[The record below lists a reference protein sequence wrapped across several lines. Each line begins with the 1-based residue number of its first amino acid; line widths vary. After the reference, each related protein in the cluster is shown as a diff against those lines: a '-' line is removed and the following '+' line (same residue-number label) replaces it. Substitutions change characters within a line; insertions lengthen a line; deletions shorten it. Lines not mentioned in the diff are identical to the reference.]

1 MGTGFSGGDEKGGK
15 RLILRGGGDEF
26 YTDYRLQSKKDALI
40 NFPLKDAKRLLKYWN
55 WGTEMSDKHF
65 FGSSETERKL
75 SCLRAYLSA
84 YSIALKGQNFC
95 RVYIDAF
102 AGTGSRTETKAVLP
116 FFDQDVQDV
125 QEVTTPGSARIALE
139 TDPPF
144 HSIVLIEQDPKKV
157 SALRSVVDSYPGNRA
172 HVREG
177 DANEIVKRICS
188 RYDWHREKM
197 RGVIFLDP
205 YGMEVAWETVEAIA
219 STQALDC
226 WYFFPLSGLY
236 RNAPRDAVKLDP
248 GKIAALNRVFGTD
261 SWRQEWYEEKSFQD
275 DLFGNASLN
284 EARAADVDRI
294 EQWVHER
301 LKSVFKAPCCNLS
314 DSDTQKATRRWR
326 HYFSRLA
333 IRSLQQ

>member
-1 MGTGFSGGDEKGGK
+1 
-15 RLILRGGGDEF
+15 
-26 YTDYRLQSKKDALI
+26 
-40 NFPLKDAKRLLKYWN
+40 
-55 WGTEMSDKHF
+55 MSDKHF

-75 SCLRAYLSA
+75 NCLRAYLSA
-84 YSIALKGQNFC
+84 YSTALKGQNFC

-102 AGTGSRTETKAVLP
+102 AGTGSRTETKAMLP
-116 FFDQDVQDV
+116 FFDQDMQDV

-144 HSIVLIEQDPKKV
+144 HSVVLIEQDPKKV
-157 SALRSVVDSYPGNRA
+157 AALKSVVDEYPGNRA

-219 STQALDC
+219 NTQALDC

-236 RNAPRDAVKLDP
+236 RNAPLDPLKLDQV
-248 GKIAALNRVFGTD
+248 KITSITRVFGTD
-261 SWRQEWYEEKSFQD
+261 SWRRDWYEERGPSD
-275 DLFGNASLN
+275 DLFGNLAAG
-284 EARAADVDRI
+284 ETRAASVDRI
-294 EQWVHER
+294 EQWVHDR
-301 LKSVFKAPCCNLS
+301 LKTVFKGTVLKPLRLRHSKSNAPMASLFFAVGNPKPAAVKVAS
-314 DSDTQKATRRWR
+314 KIATHILNVGISSQVR
-326 HYFSRLA
+326 SR
-333 IRSLQQ
+333 